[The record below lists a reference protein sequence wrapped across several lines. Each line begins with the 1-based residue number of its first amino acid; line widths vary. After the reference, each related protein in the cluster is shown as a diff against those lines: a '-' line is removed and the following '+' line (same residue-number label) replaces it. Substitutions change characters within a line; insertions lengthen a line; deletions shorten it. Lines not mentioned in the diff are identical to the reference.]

1 VVTGGFGW
9 GLGGAGLGIG
19 VVLDVLGGLDGV
31 DAGLLVVGAGV
42 VVAGALLLAPAATAP
57 PPVVDPASDEP
68 PEHAAS
74 ANAPAT
80 ATAPTKILFTI
91 RHPHEVSR
99 STLSTRERRVTPAAG
114 CDRKVTIR

>member
-1 VVTGGFGW
+1 
-9 GLGGAGLGIG
+9 
-19 VVLDVLGGLDGV
+19 LDVLGGLDGV
-31 DAGLLVVGAGV
+31 GAGLLVVGAGV

-91 RHPHEVSR
+91 RHPHEVFQVDPVYPGKTGYTHRRLR
-99 STLSTRERRVTPAAG
+99 SEGHDQVDDPPSG
-114 CDRKVTIR
+114 